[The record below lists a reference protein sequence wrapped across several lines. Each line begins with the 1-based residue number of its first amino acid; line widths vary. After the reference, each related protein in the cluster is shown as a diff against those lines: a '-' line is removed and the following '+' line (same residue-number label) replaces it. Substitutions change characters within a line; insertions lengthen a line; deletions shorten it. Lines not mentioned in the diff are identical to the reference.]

1 VNIIAIVIVVT
12 FRSCTIRLHWS
23 RLQHLNSAVFGRDE
37 DFLLHPPVCCISK
50 VLSDFVFL
58 TQLYHGMSVR
68 YTQGDAVSNLSR

>member
-1 VNIIAIVIVVT
+1 MVVT
-12 FRSCTIRLHWS
+12 FRSCTIRLQWS

-37 DFLLHPPVCCISK
+37 DFLLHRPVRLISK
-50 VLSDFVFL
+50 VLSDFVLL